1 MKKHH
6 LLMLGAGFM
15 QKPAIE
21 SAKKLGWRV
30 TVVDGNPKAVC
41 ASLAD
46 AFEPIDLK
54 DTKALIEFAKK
65 LKETEKLDCVFTA
78 GTDFSASVAAIAEA
92 CGFNSHSLEAAL
104 NATDKSRM
112 RSCFAAAGAPS
123 PKFIEADSVMA
134 QRISDCA
141 LKSGK
146 WPFDEKA
153 FPEKYPLVVKPVD
166 NMGARGC
173 ITVFSLRELA
183 EAVKTA
189 VPLSRTGRAII
200 EEYMDGPEF
209 SIDSLVFGDKLI
221 ITGFADRHIYYPPYF
236 IEMGHTM
243 PTEFSEKDRNAV
255 IKAFAKGVKAL
266 GLSCGAAKGDM
277 KLTSN
282 GAMIGEIAARLSG
295 GYMSGWTFP
304 YASGLNLTEQAL
316 FLASGEKSPIFDD
329 GNLKN
334 LPKIANGVWYL
345 PPENWSAERAW
356 ISIPGKVQSVSG
368 LKEAEKI
375 KFLKDIF
382 PRSSEGDTVV
392 FPENNVEK
400 CGNCI
405 SKAKTRLQAV
415 NAAENAVS
423 TIEIRLEPCNAETK
437 DFLESRKSF
446 PPSAFQVSADV
457 AADIDAISDECVF
470 DSSIGWE
477 CQIPHSLRGYL
488 ELKDWNHRTM
498 KMVLDRFIE
507 LEPAAKLKMRTFW
520 RYLIRGSLQGV
531 LFAVDSC
538 KNS

>member
-1 MKKHH
+1 MKNHH

-21 SAKKLGWRV
+21 SARNLGWKV

-54 DTKALIEFAKK
+54 DTARLIEFAKK
-65 LKETEKLDCVFTA
+65 LKETENLDCVFTA

-112 RSCFAAAGAPS
+112 RSRFAAFGAPS
-123 PKFIEADSVMA
+123 PKFIEADSNVSEKLFA
-134 QRISDCA
+134 CA
-141 LKSGK
+141 SSKNE
-146 WPFDEKA
+146 WPFDSKIL
-153 FPEKYPLVVKPVD
+153 PEYFPLVVKPVD

-173 ITVFSLRELA
+173 VTVFSMRELA

-189 VPLSRTGRAII
+189 VSLSRTGRAII

-209 SIDSLVFGDKLI
+209 SIDSLVFEDKLI

-243 PTEFSEKDRNAV
+243 PTALNEADRNAV
-255 IKAFAKGVKAL
+255 IEAFAKGVKAL

-277 KLTSN
+277 KLTSK

-329 GNLKN
+329 RNLKK

-345 PPENWSAERAW
+345 TPEEWSAERAW
-356 ISIPGKVQSVSG
+356 ISIPGKVASVSD
-368 LKEAEKI
+368 LKQAEKLPLI
-375 KFLKDIF
+375 KNIF
-382 PRSSEGDTVV
+382 PRSQEGDDVV

-405 SKAKTRLQAV
+405 SKAASREEAV
-415 NAAENAVS
+415 NASETAVAS
-423 TIEIRLEPCNAETK
+423 IEIRLKPFEKATES
-437 DFLESRKSF
+437 FLEERTAF
-446 PPSAFQVSADV
+446 PPSAFQVCADV
-457 AADIDAISDECVF
+457 AAEIDAIDDALIF
-470 DSSIGWE
+470 DSALGWE
-477 CQIPHSLRGYL
+477 CQIPHALRVYL
-488 ELKDWNHRTM
+488 DETDWNHR
-498 KMVLDRFIE
+498 KMRTVLDRFIM
-507 LEPAAKLKMRTFW
+507 LEPHAKVSMRTFW
-520 RYLIRGSLQGV
+520 RYLLRGSLQGV
-531 LFAVDSC
+531 LFAVDSN
-538 KNS
+538 KKD

>member
-1 MKKHH
+1 M
-6 LLMLGAGFM
+6 
-15 QKPAIE
+15 
-21 SAKKLGWRV
+21 
-30 TVVDGNPKAVC
+30 
-41 ASLAD
+41 
-46 AFEPIDLK
+46 
-54 DTKALIEFAKK
+54 
-65 LKETEKLDCVFTA
+65 
-78 GTDFSASVAAIAEA
+78 
-92 CGFNSHSLEAAL
+92 
-104 NATDKSRM
+104 
-112 RSCFAAAGAPS
+112 
-123 PKFIEADSVMA
+123 
-134 QRISDCA
+134 
-141 LKSGK
+141 
-146 WPFDEKA
+146 
-153 FPEKYPLVVKPVD
+153 
-166 NMGARGC
+166 
-173 ITVFSLRELA
+173 
-183 EAVKTA
+183 
-189 VPLSRTGRAII
+189 
-200 EEYMDGPEF
+200 
-209 SIDSLVFGDKLI
+209 
-221 ITGFADRHIYYPPYF
+221 
-236 IEMGHTM
+236 
-243 PTEFSEKDRNAV
+243 
-255 IKAFAKGVKAL
+255 
-266 GLSCGAAKGDM
+266 
-277 KLTSN
+277 
-282 GAMIGEIAARLSG
+282 
-295 GYMSGWTFP
+295 
-304 YASGLNLTEQAL
+304 
-316 FLASGEKSPIFDD
+316 ASGERAPIFDD

-375 KFLKDIF
+375 KFLKDIL

-488 ELKDWNHRTM
+488 ELIDWNHRTM

>member
-21 SAKKLGWRV
+21 SAKNLGWRV

-65 LKETEKLDCVFTA
+65 LKETENLDCVFTA

-92 CGFNSHSLEAAL
+92 CGFKSHSLEAAL

-112 RSCFAAAGAPS
+112 RSCFASYGAPS

-146 WPFDEKA
+146 WPFDEKT

-183 EAVKTA
+183 EAVQTA

-209 SIDSLVFGDKLI
+209 SIDSLVFEDKLI

-243 PTEFSEKDRNAV
+243 PTEFSEEDRNAV

-329 GNLKN
+329 GNLKK

-345 PPENWSAERAW
+345 PPEKWSAERAW

-382 PRSSEGDTVV
+382 PRSGEGDTVV

-405 SKAKTRLQAV
+405 SKADTRIKAV
-415 NAAENAVS
+415 NAAEDAAAS
-423 TIEIRLEPCNAETK
+423 IEIRLEPDNAETK
-437 DFLESRKSF
+437 DFLESRKTF

-457 AADIDAISDECVF
+457 AADIDAIADERIF

-477 CQIPHSLRGYL
+477 CQIPHSLRAYL
-488 ELKDWNHRTM
+488 EAKDWNHRTM
-498 KMVLDRFIE
+498 KSVLDRFIE
-507 LEPAAKLKMRTFW
+507 LEPSAKLKMRTFW

-538 KNS
+538 KKN

>member
-1 MKKHH
+1 MKEHH

-15 QKPAIE
+15 QKPD
-21 SAKKLGWRV
+21 
-30 TVVDGNPKAVC
+30 T
-41 ASLAD
+41 
-46 AFEPIDLK
+46 FEPIDLK
-54 DTKALIEFAKK
+54 DTNALIEFAKK
-65 LKETEKLDCVFTA
+65 LKETENLDCVFTA

-112 RSCFAAAGAPS
+112 RSRFAAFGAPS
-123 PKFIEADSVMA
+123 PKFVEADAAVA
-134 QRISDCA
+134 QKIADCA
-141 LKSGK
+141 YKAGD
-146 WPFDEKA
+146 WPFDAKF

-173 ITVFSLRELA
+173 VTVFSLRELA

-209 SIDSLVFGDKLI
+209 SIDSLVFDGKLI

-243 PTEFSEKDRNAV
+243 PTAFSEEDRNNV

-304 YASGLNLTEQAL
+304 YASGINLTEQAL

-345 PPENWSAERAW
+345 PPKEWSAERAW
-356 ISIPGKVQSVSG
+356 ISIPGKISSVSG
-368 LKEAEKI
+368 LKEAEKM
-375 KFLKDIF
+375 KSVKDIF
-382 PRSSEGDTVV
+382 PRTKEGDTAV

-405 SKAKTRLQAV
+405 SKAKTRAEAV
-415 NAAENAVS
+415 EAAENAVAS
-423 TIEIRLEPCNAETK
+423 IEMRLEPNDEKTK
-437 DFLESRKSF
+437 EFLEGRKSF
-446 PPSAFQVSADV
+446 PPSAFQISADA
-457 AADIDAISDECVF
+457 AADIDAIDDGCIF
-470 DSSIGWE
+470 DSRIGWE
-477 CQIPHSLRGYL
+477 CQIPHSLREYI
-488 ELKDWNHRTM
+488 ELKDWNHRSM
-498 KMVLDRFIE
+498 RMVLDRFVE
-507 LEPAAKLKMRTFW
+507 LEPEAKVKMRTFW

-531 LFAVDSC
+531 LFAVDSS
-538 KNS
+538 KNI

>member
-1 MKKHH
+1 MKEHH

-30 TVVDGNPKAVC
+30 TVVDGNPAAVC
-41 ASLAD
+41 APLAD

-54 DTKALIEFAKK
+54 DTNALIEFAKK
-65 LKETEKLDCVFTA
+65 LKETENLDCVFTA

-112 RSCFAAAGAPS
+112 RSRFAAFGAPS
-123 PKFIEADSVMA
+123 PKFVEADAAAA
-134 QRISDCA
+134 QKIADCA
-141 LKSGK
+141 YKAGD
-146 WPFDEKA
+146 WPFDAKS

-173 ITVFSLRELA
+173 VTVFSLRELA

-209 SIDSLVFGDKLI
+209 SIDSLVFDGKLI

-243 PTEFSEKDRNAV
+243 PTAFSEEDRNNV

-277 KLTSN
+277 KLSSN

-304 YASGLNLTEQAL
+304 YASGINLTEQAL

-345 PPENWSAERAW
+345 PPKEWSAERAW
-356 ISIPGKVQSVSG
+356 ISIPGKISSVSG
-368 LKEAEKI
+368 LKEAGKM
-375 KFLKDIF
+375 KSVKDIF
-382 PRSSEGDTVV
+382 PRTKEGDTAI

-405 SKAKTRLQAV
+405 SKAKTRAEAV
-415 NAAENAVS
+415 EAAENAVAS
-423 TIEIRLEPCNAETK
+423 IEMRLEPNDEKTK
-437 DFLESRKSF
+437 EFLEGRKSF
-446 PPSAFQVSADV
+446 PPSAFQISADA
-457 AADIDAISDECVF
+457 AADIDAIDDGCIF
-470 DSSIGWE
+470 DSRIGWE
-477 CQIPHSLRGYL
+477 CQIPHSLREYI
-488 ELKDWNHRTM
+488 ELKDWNHRSM
-498 KMVLDRFIE
+498 RMVLDRFVE
-507 LEPAAKLKMRTFW
+507 LEPEAKVKMRTFW

-531 LFAVDSC
+531 LFAVDSS
-538 KNS
+538 KNI